1 MSSGNTTISSTGG
14 PLGVSYQ
21 LLVGPLLIGV
31 VVNALVF
38 GVCVMQ
44 LVSYLMSGYRDGWRV
59 ISLLGWIYAIDTF
72 QVCSSVSMLW
82 HYVVDNFANPVAL
95 AFSPWEYA
103 TLPIFSSLAS
113 VPIQHFMAFRIM
125 RFSGSKLLFAFI
137 SFLSWAQAALAITS
151 AIQGVIHTSIESH
164 KKIIPYADAWLALSA
179 CCDASITVFLLYYL
193 LRSRTGFERTDSI
206 ISTICTTTVKAAVP
220 VTVLCILDLC
230 FLTTTPNNNLHYM
243 FALPVGRL
251 LTNTLMSVRI
261 SFSLR
266 IWMREIDITLRLLAQ
281 TLNERKHLRSQMEN
295 STPNR
300 GFSLSALTTS
310 KHRFQMH
317 PAQVRINIERDTDGG
332 VGVGGGGD
340 LNLNLSNVPSS
351 YARRASAVGTS
362 PISPVPSYYS
372 PTSPTNRGRGV
383 GWGRGPIESVRVDR
397 EEGEEEEGDVKY
409 VVDDFRGVEKE
420 SVEDPEDSKASP
432 IVESPSSVDQRVV
445 LANLP
450 RIPAASPVPGHRGDE
465 ERGEEGREE
474 VGGVRFERVGYGF

>member
-1 MSSGNTTISSTGG
+1 MSSGNATISSTGDVT
-14 PLGVSYQ
+14 PLGASYQ
-21 LLVGPLLIGV
+21 LVVGPLLIGV

-38 GVCVMQ
+38 GVCIMQ
-44 LVSYLMSGYRDGWRV
+44 LVSYLMSGYRDGWRT

-82 HYVVDNFANPVAL
+82 HYVVDNFANPTAL

-137 SFLSWAQAALAITS
+137 SFLSWAQAALAVTS

-179 CCDASITVFLLYYL
+179 CCDASITAFLLYYL

-251 LTNTLMSVRI
+251 LTNTLMS
-261 SFSLR
+261 
-266 IWMREIDITLRLLAQ
+266 

-300 GFSLSALTTS
+300 GISLSALTTS
-310 KHRFQMH
+310 KHRFQIH
-317 PAQVRINIERDTDGG
+317 PAQVRINIEHDTDGG
-332 VGVGGGGD
+332 VGD
-340 LNLNLSNVPSS
+340 LNLNLSNLPSP
-351 YARRASAVGTS
+351 YARRASSAVVGAS

-372 PTSPTNRGRGV
+372 PTSPTTNRGRGV
-383 GWGRGPIESVRVDR
+383 GWGRGAIESMRVDE
-397 EEGEEEEGDVKY
+397 EEGGDVKY
-409 VVDDFRGVEKE
+409 VVDDFSRGVEEKST
-420 SVEDPEDSKASP
+420 SVEDAEDAKASP
-432 IVESPSSVDQRVV
+432 IVESPSSGDQRVV

-450 RIPAASPVPGHRGDE
+450 RIPAPSPSPSPVRHGDE
-465 ERGEEGREE
+465 ESGEEREE

>member
-1 MSSGNTTISSTGG
+1 MSSGNTTISSTGDVTS
-14 PLGVSYQ
+14 LGVSYK
-21 LLVGPLLIGV
+21 LAVGPLLIGV
-31 VVNALVF
+31 VLNALVF
-38 GVCVMQ
+38 GVCIMQ
-44 LVSYLMSGYRDGWRV
+44 LVSYLMAGYRDGWRM

-82 HYVVDNFANPVAL
+82 HYVVDNFANPIAL

-137 SFLSWAQAALAITS
+137 SFLSWAQAALAVTS

-179 CCDASITVFLLYYL
+179 CCDASITAFLLYYL

-251 LTNTLMSVRI
+251 LTNTLMS
-261 SFSLR
+261 
-266 IWMREIDITLRLLAQ
+266 

-300 GFSLSALTTS
+300 GISLSALTTS
-310 KHRFQMH
+310 KHRFQIH
-317 PAQVRINIERDTDGG
+317 PAQVRINVEHDTDGG
-332 VGVGGGGD
+332 AD
-340 LNLNLSNVPSS
+340 LSLNLSNLPSS

-372 PTSPTNRGRGV
+372 PTSPTNRGRDAVRGV
-383 GWGRGPIESVRVDR
+383 GWGRGPIESIRVD
-397 EEGEEEEGDVKY
+397 EEDGGEADADVKY
-409 VVDDFRGVEKE
+409 VVHDFRGGEEK
-420 SVEDPEDSKASP
+420 SVEDAEDAKASP
-432 IVESPSSVDQRVV
+432 IVESPSSGDQRVV
-445 LANLP
+445 LANLQ
-450 RIPAASPVPGHRGDE
+450 RIPAPSPVPGHRGDE
-465 ERGEEGREE
+465 ERGEEGGEE

>member
-1 MSSGNTTISSTGG
+1 MSSGNTTISSTSTGDVT

-21 LLVGPLLIGV
+21 LVVGPLLIGV

-44 LVSYLMSGYRDGWRV
+44 LVSYLMSGYRDGWLV

-82 HYVVDNFANPVAL
+82 HYVVDNFANPIAL

-206 ISTICTTTVKAAVP
+206 ISTICTTTVRAAVP

-230 FLTTTPNNNLHYM
+230 FLTTTPNNNLHFM

-251 LTNTLMSVRI
+251 LTNTLMS
-261 SFSLR
+261 
-266 IWMREIDITLRLLAQ
+266 

-317 PAQVRINIERDTDGG
+317 PAQVRINIEHDTDDGG
-332 VGVGGGGD
+332 HGD
-340 LNLNLSNVPSS
+340 LNLNLSNLPSS

-372 PTSPTNRGRGV
+372 PTSPTNRGRDVPRGV
-383 GWGRGPIESVRVDR
+383 GWGRGPIESVRVD
-397 EEGEEEEGDVKY
+397 EEEREGDVKY
-409 VVDDFRGVEKE
+409 VVDDFRGEEK
-420 SVEDPEDSKASP
+420 SVEDAEDVEDSKASP

-450 RIPAASPVPGHRGDE
+450 RIPAASPVLGHRADE
-465 ERGEEGREE
+465 ERAGEREE